1 MGAKQI
7 LRIEKIHTIQQVL
20 ASAEHTFRERHTP
33 NADPTKAAKNAHS
46 VKNAAGVVEA
56 LEKRL
61 STVKVRKNAVRCVEF
76 LVTASP
82 DYFKNR
88 TGQTYFDHARKF
100 LEKSFGAVNVI
111 SSHVHRDEKTPHAIF
126 YVVPIDERGK
136 LNARGFF
143 GGRQKMTALQDGFH
157 AKVAKKFGLERGVRG
172 SKAEHETISEYY
184 ARVNAKAPPVPTRA
198 GLILMSEDE
207 RLETMKTLH
216 AQATEA
222 QAKLDKLEDERKQHA
237 QKIEG
242 LEDTIKKNKE
252 RENLTRKAVARLIK
266 NTYSPAEFAKA
277 FGVELRGKA
286 DIFDTL
292 VKCGEAMDF
301 AEAVAKV
308 AVKMPPKGQGA
319 HSWEELAAFTV
330 ELDDPKPQAQPQ
342 AVARPKPRG
351 LGR

>member
-1 MGAKQI
+1 M
-7 LRIEKIHTIQQVL
+7 
-20 ASAEHTFRERHTP
+20 
-33 NADPTKAAKNAHS
+33 
-46 VKNAAGVVEA
+46 
-56 LEKRL
+56 
-61 STVKVRKNAVRCVEF
+61 
-76 LVTASP
+76 
-82 DYFKNR
+82 
-88 TGQTYFDHARKF
+88 TG
-100 LEKSFGAVNVI
+100 
-111 SSHVHRDEKTPHAIF
+111 
-126 YVVPIDERGK
+126 
-136 LNARGFF
+136 
-143 GGRQKMTALQDGFH
+143 LQDAFH

-172 SKAEHETISEYY
+172 SKAEHETIAEYY

-242 LEDTIKKNKE
+242 LEYMLEQNKEREKDMIEKNKE

-292 VKCGEAMDF
+292 VKAGEAMDF

-330 ELDDPKPQAQPQ
+330 ELDDPKHQAQPQ

-351 LGR
+351 FGR